1 MSRRSRGPRPGGAD
15 TRHEI
20 LDAAR
25 TLFAERGYDRT
36 TLRAIGTAAG
46 VDPALIHHY
55 FGNKEGL
62 FTASVSL
69 PVDLP
74 QRLPEAITG
83 DPTEAGAA
91 VARLFFTVWDDE
103 EARASLIGQLRHAFT
118 TGEPPII
125 AGFITSA
132 VLGRVAAVM
141 EGEDRELR
149 AELVASHLLGVALL
163 RYVVKMEPL
172 ASADSDEIVRMVGPR
187 IQEYF
192 R

>member
-1 MSRRSRGPRPGGAD
+1 MTPRRRGPRPGGGD
-15 TRHEI
+15 TRQEI
-20 LDAAR
+20 LEAAR
-25 TLFAERGYDRT
+25 GLFAEQGYDRT
-36 TLRAIGTAAG
+36 TLRAVGTVAG

-74 QRLPEAITG
+74 RRLPDVIAA
-83 DPTEAGAA
+83 DPADAGRA

-103 EARASLIGQLRHAFT
+103 EARTSLIGQLRHAFT
-118 TGEPPII
+118 TGEQPMI

-132 VLGRVAAVM
+132 VLGRVASVM
-141 EGEDRELR
+141 RGEDRELR

-163 RYVVKMEPL
+163 RYVVKLEPL
-172 ASADSDEIVRMVGPR
+172 ASADTETIVSMVAPR
-187 IQEYF
+187 IQEYLS
-192 R
+192 

>member
-1 MSRRSRGPRPGGAD
+1 MNARSRGPRPGGGD
-15 TRHEI
+15 TRQEI

-25 TLFAERGYDRT
+25 ALFAERGYDRT
-36 TLRAIGTAAG
+36 TLRAIGAAAG
-46 VDPALIHHY
+46 VDPAMIHHY

-74 QRLPEAITG
+74 RRLPEVIAE
-83 DPTEAGAA
+83 DPAEAGAA

-103 EARASLIGQLRHAFT
+103 EARASLIGQLRHTFT
-118 TGEPPII
+118 TGEQPVI

-132 VLGRVAAVM
+132 VLGRVAAAM
-141 EGEDRELR
+141 DGEERELR

-163 RYVVKMEPL
+163 RYVVKLEPL
-172 ASADSDEIVRMVGPR
+172 ASADTETIISMVGPR
-187 IQEYF
+187 LQAYLA
-192 R
+192 

>member
-1 MSRRSRGPRPGGAD
+1 MNARSRGPRPGGGD
-15 TRHEI
+15 TRQEI

-25 TLFAERGYDRT
+25 ALFAERGYDRT
-36 TLRAIGTAAG
+36 TLRAIGAAAG

-74 QRLPEAITG
+74 RRLPEVIAE
-83 DPTEAGAA
+83 DPGEAGAA

-103 EARASLIGQLRHAFT
+103 EARASLIGQLRHTFT
-118 TGEPPII
+118 TGEQPVI

-132 VLGRVAAVM
+132 VLGRVAAAM
-141 EGEDRELR
+141 DGDERELR

-163 RYVVKMEPL
+163 RYVVKLEPL
-172 ASADSDEIVRMVGPR
+172 ASVDTETIISMVGPR
-187 IQEYF
+187 LQAYLA
-192 R
+192 

>member
-1 MSRRSRGPRPGGAD
+1 MKARSRGPRPGGGD
-15 TRHEI
+15 TRQEI

-25 TLFAERGYDRT
+25 ALFAERGYDRT
-36 TLRAIGTAAG
+36 TLRAIGAAAG

-74 QRLPEAITG
+74 RRLPEVIAE
-83 DPTEAGAA
+83 DPAEAGAA

-103 EARASLIGQLRHAFT
+103 EARASLIGQLRHTFM
-118 TGEPPII
+118 TGEQPVI

-132 VLGRVAAVM
+132 VLGRVAAAM
-141 EGEDRELR
+141 DGEERELR

-163 RYVVKMEPL
+163 RYVVKLEPL
-172 ASADSDEIVRMVGPR
+172 ASVDTETIITMVGPR
-187 IQEYF
+187 LQAYLA
-192 R
+192 